1 MTIYQFAMLDEM
13 EQQEA
18 IWEGV
23 HIGEREDDEHWVLL
37 YHLGDFYVEVFY
49 HKGKNVIVNYKA

>member
-1 MTIYQFAMLDEM
+1 MTLYEFRALDEM

-23 HIGEREDDEHWVLL
+23 HIGERSDPEHWVLL

-49 HKGKNVIVNYKA
+49 HKERM